1 MRPHLA
7 LALVLAACGPADRS
21 DPSAAHDAPSAS
33 QPRGSDPLV
42 LRIARAGGQARVYS
56 YASPDSVLWSA
67 PGAPRVAEVLAFDPD
82 QGVISFVDT
91 RNVPGRIDLRMGD
104 ISQAGARF
112 TLTNPA
118 TADGIAVYG
127 VSGGN
132 AVRFTDAGQWELDRR
147 SDIAHVFPQV
157 DGSLIAMATPRD
169 GKAMLWR
176 VFPPQ
181 TRVLDS
187 VEVTGLSD
195 GPRLQGGDQLYL
207 ATPTGLAV
215 IATRTLA
222 PSASIAL
229 ESPVLDAAATPS
241 GDRLFIATDAA
252 SELAVYERYR
262 GQLGQPVELPGRARA
277 LRMDPLGRYL
287 LVRPS
292 VGDSAWVVAV
302 GTRKRIGTVRTAWRA
317 DLPFVGPDG
326 AVGTVQG
333 DDVVLVDG
341 STLRQTAR
349 IDGGAADLWYPFQW
363 SGFRPRAKGLDA
375 PVEFAVGTSD
385 TAADSAL
392 AVAAAEADSAA
403 AGDSTSA
410 PSPAPRREPTQWL
423 VSFAALLSEANAN
436 AVAQEITVEGQRARV
451 VTSFRD
457 DTPVYRVV
465 LGPYAERAAAERAGR
480 TSGRPYWVY
489 TATP

>member
-1 MRPHLA
+1 MRPLLA

-21 DPSAAHDAPSAS
+21 DSSAAHDAPSAS
-33 QPRGSDPLV
+33 PPRGSDPLV
-42 LRIARAGGQARVYS
+42 LRIARAGGRARVYA
-56 YASPDSVLWSA
+56 YANPDSVLWSA
-67 PGAPRVAEVLAFDPD
+67 AGAPRIAEVLAFDPE
-82 QGVISFVDT
+82 QGVVSFVDT

-112 TLTNPA
+112 TLANPA
-118 TADGIAVYG
+118 TADGIALYG

-132 AVRFTDAGQWELDRR
+132 AVRFTDAGQWELDQPR
-147 SDIAHVFPQV
+147 DIARVFPQV
-157 DGSLIAMATPRD
+157 DGSLIAMARPRD
-169 GKAMLWR
+169 GDAMLWR
-176 VFPPQ
+176 VHPPQ

-187 VEVTGLSD
+187 IAVTGLSD
-195 GPRLQGGDQLYL
+195 GPYVQGGDQLYL
-207 ATPTGLAV
+207 ATPTGMAV
-215 IATRTLA
+215 VATRTLA
-222 PSASIAL
+222 AAAPIAL

-262 GQLGQPVELPGRARA
+262 GQLGPAVELPGRARA
-277 LRMDPLGRYL
+277 VRMDPLGRYL

-302 GTRKRIGTVRTAWRA
+302 GTRKRVGTVRTAWRT

-326 AVGTVQG
+326 AVGTAQG
-333 DDVVLVDG
+333 NDVVLVDG
-341 STLRQTAR
+341 TTLRPVAR
-349 IDGGAADLWYPFQW
+349 IAGGAADYWYPFQW
-363 SGFRPRAKGLDA
+363 SGFRPRARGLDA
-375 PVEFAVGTSD
+375 PVEFDIGTSD
-385 TAADSAL
+385 SAADSTL
-392 AVAAAEADSAA
+392 AAAAAAADSVTRR
-403 AGDSTSA
+403 DSTA
-410 PSPAPRREPTQWL
+410 TPPPAPQRAPTQWL

-436 AVAQEITVEGQRARV
+436 TLAQAITVDGQRARV

-465 LGPYAERAAAERAGR
+465 LGPFAERAAAERAGR
-480 TSGRPYWVY
+480 ASGRPYWVY